1 MQSVL
6 NVDGMT
12 CQHCV
17 QTVNETVGKM
27 AGVEKVVVDLDQK
40 KVTVNYDDSKSKLDD
55 ISARIVEAGFQVT
68 GS

>member
-27 AGVEKVVVDLDQK
+27 AGVEKVVVDLDQN
-40 KVTVNYDDSKSKLDD
+40 KVKVDYDDSKSKLDD